1 MPEDE
6 RAENPVNVVVIVAK
20 ALWLAVKLL
29 FVLMRFKRKA
39 KRAAR
44 NFRKAAVKGGMDR
57 RLARQLGDEYAD
69 FGSIRKLMK
78 SAMADNKIP
87 FLS

>member
-6 RAENPVNVVVIVAK
+6 RAENPVNIVIIVAK
-20 ALWLAVKLL
+20 ALWLALKLL

-44 NFRKAAVKGGMDR
+44 NFRKAAMKSGMDR
-57 RLARQLGDEYAD
+57 RMADQLTEQYVEFA
-69 FGSIRKLMK
+69 SIRKMIK
-78 SAMADNKIP
+78 NVTGDKKIP

>member
-6 RAENPVNVVVIVAK
+6 RAENPVNIVVIVAK
-20 ALWLAVKLL
+20 ALWLALKLL

-57 RLARQLGDEYAD
+57 RMADQLTEQYVEFA
-69 FGSIRKLMK
+69 SIRKMIK
-78 SAMADNKIP
+78 NVTGGGKIP
-87 FLS
+87 FMS

>member
-1 MPEDE
+1 MPEEE
-6 RAENPVNVVVIVAK
+6 RVENPVNIVVIVAK

-57 RLARQLGDEYAD
+57 RTADQLTEQYVEFA
-69 FGSIRKLMK
+69 SIRKMMK
-78 SAMADNKIP
+78 KVTGGGKIP

>member
-6 RAENPVNVVVIVAK
+6 RAENPVNIVIIVAK

-44 NFRKAAVKGGMDR
+44 NFRKAAMKSGMDR
-57 RLARQLGDEYAD
+57 QTADQLTEQYVEFA
-69 FGSIRKLMK
+69 SIRKMMK
-78 SAMADNKIP
+78 NVTGGGKIP